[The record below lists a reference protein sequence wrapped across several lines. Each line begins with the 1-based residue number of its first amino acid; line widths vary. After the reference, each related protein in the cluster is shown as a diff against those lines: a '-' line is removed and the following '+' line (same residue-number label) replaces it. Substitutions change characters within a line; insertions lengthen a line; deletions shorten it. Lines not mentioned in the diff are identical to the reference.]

1 MTTSEL
7 NTASVAA
14 LIVAAVSPQSVYLQ
28 QPVDT
33 HSHKGLICYFC
44 FLLVCT
50 ALQLSKNKYDSFF
63 SVFASVQNNKNKS
76 YKCHLEAFWN
86 GRLKVHDVF
95 H

>member
-1 MTTSEL
+1 MTASEL

-44 FLLVCT
+44 FLLVCI
-50 ALQLSKNKYDSFF
+50 ALQLSKNK
-63 SVFASVQNNKNKS
+63 QNNKNKS
-76 YKCHLEAFWN
+76 YKCHLEAFRN
-86 GRLKVHDVF
+86 GRPKVHNVF